1 MTKTISVRLTLNEYR
16 AWKALCEYHNLIS
29 QDLLHSIIIDALVE
43 EGYDALRSSES
54 SRCEGSPEASSNC
67 GATTS

>member
-29 QDLLHSIIIDALVE
+29 QDLLHSIIVDALVE
-43 EGYDALRSSES
+43 EGYDALRSSKPK
-54 SRCEGSPEASSNC
+54 RCEGGAETSEDC